1 MWSFLHQFL
10 TTAWNLFESLWY
22 FVIIGTALV
31 QVFTRFLQPEKMTA
45 LMRKSGLRSIGV
57 ATVAGAALP
66 LCACGVIPF
75 LVSFLRMRVPLAII
89 MAFTAAS
96 PLMDPSDFVVTAGL
110 LGIPWAIVK
119 TLSALVMGFGVGLT
133 ILSLNR
139 RGIWLNQVKI
149 RVAEDD
155 VDEIVATA
163 TASPKQKWLTTSNKF
178 LKDLWFSGKFLLLAV
193 VLGALLNTLV
203 PAKII
208 IQILGGNH
216 WYSIPLADLAGIFT
230 YGISG
235 APIVKVLM
243 GMGMSKGAGMAFLIA
258 GHATSIGLMTTLF
271 TLVRRP
277 LFVFYVAAT
286 LIISLVFGYG
296 FQLI

>member
-22 FVIIGTALV
+22 FVIFGTALV

-45 LMRKSGLRSIGV
+45 LMRKNGLRSIGV

-119 TLSALVMGFGVGLT
+119 TLSALVMGFVE
-133 ILSLNR
+133 
-139 RGIWLNQVKI
+139 W
-149 RVAEDD
+149 A
-155 VDEIVATA
+155 
-163 TASPKQKWLTTSNKF
+163 
-178 LKDLWFSGKFLLLAV
+178 
-193 VLGALLNTLV
+193 
-203 PAKII
+203 
-208 IQILGGNH
+208 
-216 WYSIPLADLAGIFT
+216 
-230 YGISG
+230 
-235 APIVKVLM
+235 
-243 GMGMSKGAGMAFLIA
+243 
-258 GHATSIGLMTTLF
+258 
-271 TLVRRP
+271 
-277 LFVFYVAAT
+277 
-286 LIISLVFGYG
+286 
-296 FQLI
+296 